1 MRKDVVLSVMRAELR
16 LTRRLVRYWIFLTLA
31 LVSGLVIYLYYSVL
45 HAIFSSY
52 SATAASIGPR
62 FLIGSMGLYY
72 VAFFLFGLVFMAF
85 DVRARDVRERMV
97 EVLDARPM
105 TTPELMVGRFTAQLL
120 AAWVPAWVMVGLMQ
134 LLGFALPALG
144 APIGQPLQP
153 TSLVMFTLF
162 MCLPAMAFGLA
173 LTYLVTLLV
182 RNRLIAAVV
191 TIGVLVGI
199 IWASLKVSPVASVL
213 LDVSGMYSVVFPSD
227 ILPAMVDLVGLLQR
241 LGYLVAAS
249 GLLALAVAVHPR
261 LDGGSRRLRAALGAG
276 LMTVAV
282 VLLGAGAV
290 LRASNISQ
298 LDSWLAAHEDRA
310 SEVRPDITR
319 IEALADINPGKTISV
334 EAEISISAPDEAG
347 LDQVLLTLNPGFE
360 VHEVTIDGSEI
371 SFEHS
376 DGLLEL
382 DQRLEPGAQRR
393 VSIRYSGKPDI
404 RFGYVDAVRTPER
417 LPAIEA
423 QLYILGYDR
432 GLNDRRYVA
441 LMPAIA
447 WLPLAGAA
455 VESKAGTDQGP
466 DFFDV
471 DLQITVP
478 DGWLAAGPGARHDE
492 SSTEGRS
499 TFRFNPGAPVDGV
512 AVAASVFETYSFDAE
527 GIKLEL
533 LLTPGHLRTVE
544 DLSDARDAIRE
555 RVADL
560 VQEFAE
566 AGLAYPYDGFTV
578 VEAPNALR
586 GFGGGWRLGSV
597 LSQPGM
603 MLVRELGFPLARFD
617 VPFRDES
624 DYQDHEGGLPQAK
637 LERLEE
643 FFINDFSG
651 GNLFTGAARSLFLA
665 QCSARGPGREALD
678 WTLDELGTLMM
689 SDTRGYFS
697 AHLYSP
703 EMNAKIG
710 QVIQGHLI
718 GGGGGHF
725 ADSLIE
731 VFASSPEVWKA
742 VLDTS
747 PVDIDPWDDPQKAID
762 GLSLK
767 AGTLAQ
773 VIYDDLGFE
782 GSAALLAALRRDFIG
797 TTFTLDDVVA
807 AADLQDEGLGRMI
820 EDLLTTTNL
829 PGLIGQHAE
838 AYRLPDGAD
847 GGARYQL
854 NLVVRNDEM
863 TPGLFRVVYYVGA
876 DDDQE
881 REESEPLRI
890 DAESAV
896 RFSTILTR
904 PPTGVWVHPYLSLN
918 RSNFRVPLAEVDE
931 TIVVEAEPLEGVTM
945 MELEIADSDAV
956 IIDDLDDGFEVSEGG
971 GRSGLRLGAK
981 GQDDAELDQGL
992 PVEEFG
998 PMPRAWSR
1006 ASSATAYGR
1015 YRHTLAWMR
1024 KGKGE
1029 SSARFTGAVPQ
1040 SGVWELAIHLPHK
1053 QRFRVARNW
1062 GVWKLAIVQG
1072 DERHEID
1079 FDAGEAPRGWNLV
1092 DSFDLE
1098 SGDVTV
1104 EFSDETTG
1112 MIVVAD
1118 AVRWTPI
1125 GRTGGE
1131 AGQ

>member
-1 MRKDVVLSVMRAELR
+1 MRFDVVASVMRAELR

-31 LVSGLVIYLYYSVL
+31 LLSGLVIYLYYSVL
-45 HAIFSSY
+45 HAFFSSY
-52 SATAASIGPR
+52 SATAAIIGPR
-62 FLIGSMGLYY
+62 FLISGMGLYY
-72 VAFFLFGLVFMAF
+72 VGFFLFGLVFMAF

-97 EVLDARPM
+97 EVLDARPI
-105 TTPELMVGRFTAQLL
+105 TTPELVLGRFTAQLL
-120 AAWVPAWVMVGLMQ
+120 AAWVPAWLMVALMQ

-144 APIGQPLQP
+144 APIGEPLQP
-153 TSLVMFTLF
+153 TSLVMFTVF

-199 IWASLKVSPVASVL
+199 IWASFKVSPIASVF
-213 LDVSGMYSVVFPSD
+213 LDLSGVYSVVFPSD
-227 ILPAMVDLVGLLQR
+227 ILPSIVDLVGFLQR
-241 LGYLVAAS
+241 LGFLVAAF

-261 LDGGSRRLRAALGAG
+261 LDGGSRRLRAAFGAG
-276 LMTVAV
+276 LMAVAAG
-282 VLLGAGAV
+282 LLGAGAG
-290 LRASNISQ
+290 LRASNLRQ
-298 LDSWLAAHEDRA
+298 LDSWLGAHEARA
-310 SEVRPDITR
+310 SEVRPDIIR
-319 IEALADINPGKTISV
+319 IEATTDVDPGKAISV
-334 EAEISISAPDEAG
+334 EAEIVIAAPAEMA
-347 LDQVLLTLNPGFE
+347 LDRVLLTLNPGLE
-360 VHEVTIDGSEI
+360 LHEVTTDGSDI
-371 SFEHS
+371 AFEHS
-376 DGLLEL
+376 NGLLEL
-382 DQRLEPGAQRR
+382 DLRLEPGTQRR
-393 VSIRYSGKPDI
+393 VRVRYSGKPDI
-404 RFGYVDAVRTPER
+404 RFGYLDSVRTPER
-417 LPAIEA
+417 LPAMES

-432 GLNDRRYVA
+432 GLNDRRFVA

-455 VESKAGTDQGP
+455 VESKGDFDLGP

-471 DLQITVP
+471 DLQVTVP
-478 DGWLAAGPGARHDE
+478 DGWLAAGPGARHDQG
-492 SSTEGRS
+492 TTDGR
-499 TFRFNPGAPVDGV
+499 TAFRFSPGAPVDGA
-512 AVAASVFETYSFDAE
+512 AVIASVFESFALDIE
-527 GIKLEL
+527 GLRLEI

-544 DLSDARDAIRE
+544 TLSDARDAIRE
-555 RVADL
+555 RVADRL
-560 VQEFAE
+560 QEFAE
-566 AGLAYPYDGFTV
+566 AGLAYPYDGFTI

-624 DYQDHEGGLPQAK
+624 DWQDHEGGLPQAR

-651 GNLFTGAARSLFLA
+651 GNLFTGAARSFCLT

-678 WTLDELGTLMM
+678 WSLDELGTLMM

-697 AHLYSP
+697 AHLFTP

-710 QVIQGHLI
+710 QAIQGHLI
-718 GGGGGHF
+718 NGGGGHF

-731 VFASSPEVWKA
+731 VFSSRPAVWKA

-767 AGTLAQ
+767 SGTLAQ

-782 GSAALLAALRRDFIG
+782 GSAALLASLRRDYAGG
-797 TTFTLDDVVA
+797 TFMLEDVVA
-807 AADLQDEGLGRMI
+807 AAEQQDPGLGRMI

-829 PGLIGQHAE
+829 PGLVGDRAD
-838 AYRLPDGAD
+838 AYRLADGDD

-854 NLVVRNDEM
+854 NLVVRNDEA
-863 TPGLFRVVYYVGA
+863 TPGLFRVTYYVGA

-890 DAESAV
+890 DGRSAV
-896 RFSTILTR
+896 RFSTVLTR

-918 RSNFRVPLAEVDE
+918 RSSFRVPLPEVDE
-931 TIVVEAEPLEGVTM
+931 TGVVETEPSEGVTVV
-945 MELEIADSDAV
+945 EYEIADSNAV
-956 IIDDLDDGFEVSEGG
+956 VVDDLDDGFEIIEGVE
-971 GRSGLRLGAK
+971 RSGLRLGAK
-981 GQDDAELDQGL
+981 DRDDAELDQGL

-998 PMPRAWSR
+998 PLPRVWSR

-1029 SSARFTGAVPQ
+1029 SRAQFTGVVLKP
-1040 SGVWELAIHLPHK
+1040 GPWELEIHLPHK

-1062 GVWKLAIVQG
+1062 GVWKMAVVQG
-1072 DERHEID
+1072 DDRHEID

-1092 DSFDLE
+1092 DSFDLTGGE
-1098 SGDVTV
+1098 VTV
-1104 EFSDETTG
+1104 EFSNETTG

-1125 GRTGGE
+1125 GRANGE
-1131 AGQ
+1131 AGR

>member
-1 MRKDVVLSVMRAELR
+1 M
-16 LTRRLVRYWIFLTLA
+16 
-31 LVSGLVIYLYYSVL
+31 
-45 HAIFSSY
+45 
-52 SATAASIGPR
+52 
-62 FLIGSMGLYY
+62 
-72 VAFFLFGLVFMAF
+72 
-85 DVRARDVRERMV
+85 
-97 EVLDARPM
+97 
-105 TTPELMVGRFTAQLL
+105 
-120 AAWVPAWVMVGLMQ
+120 
-134 LLGFALPALG
+134 
-144 APIGQPLQP
+144 
-153 TSLVMFTLF
+153 
-162 MCLPAMAFGLA
+162 
-173 LTYLVTLLV
+173 
-182 RNRLIAAVV
+182 
-191 TIGVLVGI
+191 
-199 IWASLKVSPVASVL
+199 
-213 LDVSGMYSVVFPSD
+213 
-227 ILPAMVDLVGLLQR
+227 
-241 LGYLVAAS
+241 
-249 GLLALAVAVHPR
+249 AVAV
-261 LDGGSRRLRAALGAG
+261 L
-276 LMTVAV
+276 
-282 VLLGAGAV
+282 LLGAGAV

-298 LDSWLAAHEDRA
+298 LDEWQAAHEARA
-310 SEVRPDITR
+310 SEKRPDIVR
-319 IEALADINPGKTISV
+319 IEATTDIEPGETISV
-334 EAEISISAPDEAG
+334 EAEIVMSAPGEVA
-347 LDQVLLTLNPGFE
+347 LDQILLTLNPGME
-360 VHEVTIDGSEI
+360 VHEVTADGTDI
-371 SFEHS
+371 SFDHI

-382 DQRLEPGAQRR
+382 DLRLEPGIRR
-393 VSIRYSGKPDI
+393 SVTIRYSGEPDI
-404 RFGYVDAVRTPER
+404 RFGYLDAVRTPER
-417 LPAIEA
+417 LPAMES

-447 WLPLAGAA
+447 WLPLGGAA
-455 VESKAGTDQGP
+455 VEPKDGTDLGP

-471 DLQITVP
+471 DLQVTVP

-492 SSTEGRS
+492 DSTEGRS
-499 TFRFNPGAPVDGV
+499 TFRFKPGAPVDGA
-512 AVAASVFETYSFDAE
+512 AVVASVFEAFAFDAG

-555 RVADL
+555 RVGDRL
-560 VQEFAE
+560 QEFAE
-566 AGLAYPYDGFTV
+566 AGLPYLYDGFTI

-597 LSQPGM
+597 LSQPGL

-617 VPFRDES
+617 VPFRNEKDW
-624 DYQDHEGGLPQAK
+624 QDHEGGLPQAK

-651 GNLFTGAARSLFLA
+651 GNLFTGAARSFALN

-689 SDTRGYFS
+689 SGTRGYFS
-697 AHLYSP
+697 AHLFTP

-710 QVIQGHLI
+710 QAIQGHLI

-731 VFASSPEVWKA
+731 VFASRPEVWKA

-747 PVDIDPWDDPQKAID
+747 PVDVEPWDDPQKAID

-782 GSAALLAALRRDFIG
+782 GSAALLAALRRDFAG

-807 AADLQDEGLGRMI
+807 AADLQDDGLGRMI

-854 NLVVRNDEM
+854 HLIVRNDEA
-863 TPGLFRVVYYVGA
+863 TPGLLRVVYYVGA

-890 DAESAV
+890 DAQSAI

-918 RSNFRVPLAEVDE
+918 RSAFRVPLPEVDE
-931 TIVVEAEPLEGVTM
+931 TALVEGEPSEGVLVVEFESAGSN
-945 MELEIADSDAV
+945 A
-956 IIDDLDDGFEVSEGG
+956 IIVDDLDESFEIIESGE
-971 GRSGLRLGAK
+971 RSGFRLGAK
-981 GQDDAELDQGL
+981 DRDDAELDQGL

-998 PMPRAWSR
+998 PLPKAWSR
-1006 ASSATAYGR
+1006 ATSATAYGR

-1029 SSARFTGAVPQ
+1029 SRAEF
-1040 SGVWELAIHLPHK
+1040 SGVVLKPGPWQLEIHLPHK

-1062 GVWKLAIVQG
+1062 GVWKLAVVQG
-1072 DERHEID
+1072 DDRHEID

-1092 DSFDLE
+1092 DSFDLQDGE
-1098 SGDVTV
+1098 VIV

-1125 GRTGGE
+1125 GRNNGE

>member
-31 LVSGLVIYLYYSVL
+31 LLSGLVIYLYYCAL
-45 HAIFSSY
+45 HAVFSSY
-52 SATAASIGPR
+52 SGTAANIGPR
-62 FLIGSMGLYY
+62 FLIGAMGLYY
-72 VAFFLFGLVFMAF
+72 VGFFLFGLVFMAF

-120 AAWVPAWVMVGLMQ
+120 AAWVPAWVMVALMQ

-153 TSLVMFTLF
+153 TSLVMFVLL

-191 TIGVLVGI
+191 TIGALVGI
-199 IWASLKVSPVASVL
+199 IWASFKVSPVASVF
-213 LDVSGMYSVVFPSD
+213 LDVSGMYSVLFPSD
-227 ILPAMVDLVGLLQR
+227 ILPGMADLAGFLQR

-249 GLLALAVAVHPR
+249 GLLALAIAVHPR
-261 LDGGSRRLRAALGAG
+261 QDGGSRRLRAVLGAG
-276 LMTVAV
+276 LMAAAVAI
-282 VLLGAGAV
+282 LGAGAG
-290 LRASNISQ
+290 LRASNIRQ
-298 LDSWLAAHEDRA
+298 LDEWLAAHEARA
-310 SEVRPDITR
+310 SEQRPDIIR
-319 IEALADINPGKTISV
+319 IDATTDIEPGKAITV
-334 EAEISISAPDEAG
+334 DAEIVISAPGESA
-347 LDQVLLTLNPGFE
+347 LDRVLLTLNPGLE
-360 VHEVTIDGSEI
+360 VHEVTVDGSDI

-382 DQRLEPGAQRR
+382 DLRLDPGAERR
-393 VSIRYSGKPDI
+393 VRLRYSGKPDI
-404 RFGYVDAVRTPER
+404 RFGYLDAVRTPER
-417 LPAIEA
+417 LPAMEA

-441 LMPAIA
+441 LMPAIG
-447 WLPLAGAA
+447 WLPRSGAA
-455 VESKAGTDQGP
+455 VEPKDGSGLGP
-466 DFFDV
+466 DFFEV
-471 DLQITVP
+471 DLEVSVP

-492 SSTEGRS
+492 GLTDGRS
-499 TFRFNPGAPVDGV
+499 IFRFDPGAPVDGA
-512 AVAASVFETYSFDAE
+512 AVVTSVFETFAFDAE
-527 GIKLEL
+527 GITLEL

-544 DLSDARDAIRE
+544 DLSDARDAIKE
-555 RVADL
+555 RVADRL
-560 VQEFAE
+560 QEFAE
-566 AGLAYPYDGFTV
+566 AGLTYPYDGFTV

-624 DYQDHEGGLPQAK
+624 DWQDHEGGLPQAK

-651 GNLFTGAARSLFLA
+651 GNLFTGAARSFGMT

-689 SDTRGYFS
+689 SGTRGYFS
-697 AHLYSP
+697 AHLFTP
-703 EMNAKIG
+703 EMNSKIG

-731 VFASSPEVWKA
+731 VFASRPAVWKA

-773 VIYDDLGFE
+773 VIYDDIGFE
-782 GSAALLAALRRDFIG
+782 GSAALLASLRRDFSG
-797 TTFTLDDVVA
+797 TTFTLDDAVA
-807 AADLQDEGLGRMI
+807 AAERQDQGLGRMI

-829 PGLIGQHAE
+829 PGLVGQQTE
-838 AYRLPDGAD
+838 AYRLPDGTD

-854 NLVVRNDEM
+854 NLVVRNDEA

-890 DAESAV
+890 DGQSAV
-896 RFSTILTR
+896 RFSTVLTR

-918 RSNFRVPLAEVDE
+918 RSSFRVPLAEVDE
-931 TIVVEAEPLEGVTM
+931 TAVVEAEPSEGVTIS
-945 MELEIADSDAV
+945 EFEIADSDVV
-956 IIDDLDDGFEVSEGG
+956 IIDDLDDGFEVSEGDG
-971 GRSGLRLGAK
+971 PSGLRLGAK

-998 PMPRAWSR
+998 PMPKAWSR
-1006 ASSATAYGR
+1006 ATSATAYGR

-1029 SSARFTGAVPQ
+1029 SSARFTGVVPQ
-1040 SGVWELAIHLPHK
+1040 SGPWELAIHLPHK
-1053 QRFRVARNW
+1053 QRFRMARKW
-1062 GVWKLAIVQG
+1062 GVWKLAVVQG
-1072 DERHEID
+1072 DQRHEIG

-1098 SGDVTV
+1098 GGDVTV

-1125 GRTGGE
+1125 ARTGGE
-1131 AGQ
+1131 VE

>member
-1 MRKDVVLSVMRAELR
+1 MRKDVVLSIMRAELR
-16 LTRRLVRYWIFLTLA
+16 LTRRLVRYWIFLGLA
-31 LVSGLVIYLYYSVL
+31 LLSGLVIYLYYCTL
-45 HAIFSSY
+45 HAFFSSY
-52 SATAASIGPR
+52 SATAAIIGPR

-72 VAFFLFGLVFMAF
+72 VGFFLFGLVFMAF

-105 TTPELMVGRFTAQLL
+105 TTPELLVGRFTAQLL
-120 AAWVPAWVMVGLMQ
+120 AAWVPAWLMVALMQ

-144 APIGQPLQP
+144 APIGEPLQP
-153 TSLVMFTLF
+153 TSIVMFTLF

-191 TIGVLVGI
+191 TIGLLVGI
-199 IWASLKVSPVASVL
+199 IWASFKVSPIASVF

-227 ILPAMVDLVGLLQR
+227 ILPAMVDLVGFLQR
-241 LGYLVAAS
+241 LGFLLAAF

-261 LDGGSRRLRAALGAG
+261 LDGGSRRVRAALGAG
-276 LMTVAV
+276 LMVAALA
-282 VLLGAGAV
+282 LLGAGAG
-290 LRASNISQ
+290 LRASNLRQ
-298 LDSWLAAHEDRA
+298 LDTWLAAHEARA
-310 SEVRPDITR
+310 SEVRPDIIR
-319 IEALADINPGKTISV
+319 IEAATDIDPGKVISV
-334 EAEISISAPDEAG
+334 EAEIVISAPGVAA
-347 LDQVLLTLNPGFE
+347 LDQVLLTLNPGLE
-360 VHEVTIDGSEI
+360 VHEVTADGSDI
-371 SFEHS
+371 AFEHS

-382 DQRLEPGAQRR
+382 ELRVEPGILRR
-393 VSIRYSGKPDI
+393 VSLRYSGKPDI
-404 RFGYVDAVRTPER
+404 RFGYLDGVRTPER
-417 LPAIEA
+417 LPAMES
-423 QLYILGYDR
+423 QLYILGYER
-432 GLNDRRYVA
+432 GLNDRRFVA

-447 WLPLAGAA
+447 WLPLAGSA
-455 VESKAGTDQGP
+455 VESKGGTDQGP
-466 DFFDV
+466 DFFEV
-471 DLQITVP
+471 DLEVTVP
-478 DGWLAAGPGARHDE
+478 DGWLAAGPGARHDQG
-492 SSTEGRS
+492 SADGRA
-499 TFRFNPGAPVDGV
+499 TFRFSPGAPVDGA
-512 AVAASVFETYSFDAE
+512 AVIASVFESFSLDVE
-527 GIKLEL
+527 GLQLEM

-544 DLSDARDAIRE
+544 SLSDARDAIRE
-555 RVADL
+555 RVVDRL
-560 VQEFAE
+560 QEFAE
-566 AGLAYPYDGFTV
+566 AGLAYPYDGFTI

-603 MLVRELGFPLARFD
+603 MVVRELGFPLARFD

-624 DYQDHEGGLPQAK
+624 DWQDHEGGLPQAK

-651 GNLFTGAARSLFLA
+651 GNLFTGAARSFCLT

-678 WTLDELGTLMM
+678 WSLDELGTLMM

-697 AHLYSP
+697 AHLFTP

-710 QVIQGHLI
+710 QAIQGHLI

-731 VFASSPEVWKA
+731 VFASRPEVWKA

-767 AGTLAQ
+767 SGTMAQ

-782 GSAALLAALRRDFIG
+782 GSAALLASLRRDFAGG
-797 TTFTLDDVVA
+797 TFDLDDVVA
-807 AADLQDEGLGRMI
+807 AAVQQDPGLGRMI

-829 PGLIGQHAE
+829 PGLIGHEAE
-838 AYRLPDGAD
+838 AYRLPDGMD
-847 GGARYQL
+847 GGAQYQL
-854 NLVVRNDEM
+854 NLVVRNDEA
-863 TPGLFRVVYYVGA
+863 TPGLFRIVYYVGA
-876 DDDQE
+876 DDEQE
-881 REESEPLRI
+881 REESDPLRI
-890 DAESAV
+890 DGQSAV
-896 RFSTILTR
+896 RFSTVLTR
-904 PPTGVWVHPYLSLN
+904 PPTGVWVNPYLSLN
-918 RSNFRVPLAEVDE
+918 RNSFRVPLPEVDE
-931 TIVVEAEPLEGVTM
+931 TAVVEAEPIEGVSVI
-945 MELEIADSDAV
+945 ELEIAGSDAV
-956 IIDDLDDGFEVSEGG
+956 VVDDLDDGFEIVAGG
-971 GRSGLRLGAK
+971 ERSGLRLGAK
-981 GQDDAELDQGL
+981 DQDDAEFDQGL

-998 PMPRAWSR
+998 PMPRVWSR

-1015 YRHTLAWMR
+1015 YRHTVAWMR

-1029 SSARFTGAVPQ
+1029 NRAQF
-1040 SGVWELAIHLPHK
+1040 SGMVFKPGTWDLEIHLPHK
-1053 QRFRVARNW
+1053 QRFRLARNW
-1062 GVWKLAIVQG
+1062 GVWKLAVVQG

-1079 FDAGEAPRGWNLV
+1079 FDAKEAPRGWNLV
-1092 DSFDLE
+1092 DSFDLRDGE
-1098 SGDVTV
+1098 VTV

-1125 GRTGGE
+1125 GRNSGE